1 MITSKFTEFIVST
14 SYDQLPDGV
23 IQKAKEC
30 FTDFMGV
37 ALRGSETESGE
48 AVKNIIRPGDEST
61 VIGQGRSTPME
72 AGLANGIFA
81 HSMDL
86 DDGHRL
92 AMLHPGACVIPASLS
107 LCEAENRTGKE
118 LIESIVVGYQV
129 AIALGMMVNPG
140 HRSRGFH
147 STGTCGTLGA
157 AAAACKA
164 MDLSETQITNALGL
178 AGTQA
183 AGLLES
189 DHSGSMGKHLHTGR
203 AAQSGILSALL
214 ARNGF
219 TGAETILEGDEGF
232 LKAMAD
238 VDPNAMTDID
248 PNAMTDIDPNAMT
261 DIDPNAMTDI
271 DPYTMAH
278 VHPHETDLPMENYHI
293 SDVYFKIYPVCRHL
307 HSSIDALLEIVEEE
321 HPELGEIEKITVNT
335 YKIAA
340 EHDDYH
346 PTSTEALRQSLPVSM
361 AVALLNHYQETGDL
375 IEFSYSPR
383 NKEGIN
389 DISGKI
395 QIKTNDTLDKEYPKS
410 RPSEV
415 SISTQK
421 GVYKRRVDLPYGEPE
436 NPLKQGVEWK
446 FRNLNPDVD
455 AGVLD
460 VIVNM
465 DSYPDVRQFMGD
477 LNSFLKI

>member
-1 MITSKFTEFIVST
+1 MST
-14 SYDQLPDGV
+14 SYDQLPDDV

-30 FTDFMGV
+30 FTDFVGV

-48 AVKNIIRPGDEST
+48 AVKNIIRPGGEST

-92 AMLHPGACVIPASLS
+92 AMLHPGACVIPAALS
-107 LCEAENRTGKE
+107 MCEAENRTGKE

-157 AAAACKA
+157 ASAACKA

-189 DHSGSMGKHLHTGR
+189 DHSGSMGKHLHAGR

-232 LKAMAD
+232 LKAM
-238 VDPNAMTDID
+238 
-248 PNAMTDIDPNAMT
+248 T

-271 DPYTMAH
+271 DPYTMVDA
-278 VHPHETDLPMENYHI
+278 HPHETDLPMENYHI

-307 HSSIDALLEIVEEE
+307 HSSIDALLEIVKENQL
-321 HPELGEIEKITVNT
+321 ELEEIEKITVNT

-361 AVALLNHYQETGDL
+361 AVALLNHYQETVDL
-375 IEFSYSPR
+375 IEFSYSPP
-383 NKEGIN
+383 NQKEIN

-395 QIKTNDTLDKEYPKS
+395 QIKIDSNLDKQYPQS

-415 SISTQK
+415 TIFTEK
-421 GVYKRRVDLPYGEPE
+421 GIYKNKVDLPHGEPE

-455 AGVLD
+455 ARVLN
-460 VIVNM
+460 VIGNM

>member
-1 MITSKFTEFIVST
+1 MST
-14 SYDQLPDGV
+14 SYDQLPDDV

-30 FTDFMGV
+30 FTDFVGV

-48 AVKNIIRPGDEST
+48 AVKNIIRPGGEST

-92 AMLHPGACVIPASLS
+92 AMLHPGACVIPAALS
-107 LCEAENRTGKE
+107 LCEARNRTGKE

-129 AIALGMMVNPG
+129 VIALGMMVNPG

-147 STGTCGTLGA
+147 STGTCGTIGA
-157 AAAACKA
+157 AAAASKA
-164 MDLSETQITNALGL
+164 MSLNEEEIANALGL

-219 TGAETILEGDEGF
+219 TGGETILEGDEGF
-232 LKAMAD
+232 LK
-238 VDPNAMTDID
+238 
-248 PNAMTDIDPNAMT
+248 AMT

-271 DPYTMAH
+271 DPYTMVDA
-278 VHPHETDLPMENYHI
+278 HPHETDLPMENYHI

-307 HSSIDALLEIVEEE
+307 HSSIDALLEIVKENQL
-321 HPELGEIEKITVNT
+321 ELEEIEKITVNT

-361 AVALLNHYQETGDL
+361 AVALLNHYQETVDL
-375 IEFSYSPR
+375 IEFSYSPP
-383 NKEGIN
+383 NQKEIN

-395 QIKTNDTLDKEYPKS
+395 QIKIDSNLDKQYPQS

-415 SISTQK
+415 TIFTEK
-421 GVYKRRVDLPYGEPE
+421 GIYKNKVDLPQGEPE

-455 AGVLD
+455 ARVLD
-460 VIVNM
+460 VIGNM

>member
-1 MITSKFTEFIVST
+1 MST
-14 SYDQLPDGV
+14 SYDQLPDDV

-30 FTDFMGV
+30 FTDFVGV

-48 AVKNIIRPGDEST
+48 AVKNIIRPGGEST

-92 AMLHPGACVIPASLS
+92 AMLHPGACVIPAALS

-129 AIALGMMVNPG
+129 VIALGMMVNPG

-157 AAAACKA
+157 ASSACKA
-164 MDLSETQITNALGL
+164 MDLSETQINNALGL

-219 TGAETILEGDEGF
+219 TGGETILEGDEGF
-232 LKAMAD
+232 LK
-238 VDPNAMTDID
+238 
-248 PNAMTDIDPNAMT
+248 AMT

-271 DPYTMAH
+271 DPYTMVDA
-278 VHPHETDLPMENYHI
+278 HPHETDLPMENYHI

-307 HSSIDALLEIVEEE
+307 HSSIDALLEIVKEEQ
-321 HPELGEIEKITVNT
+321 PELEEIEKITVNT

-361 AVALLNHYQETGDL
+361 AVALLNHYQETVDL
-375 IEFSYSPR
+375 IEFSYSPP
-383 NKEGIN
+383 NQKEIN

-395 QIKTNDTLDKEYPKS
+395 QIKIDSNLDKQYPQS

-415 SISTQK
+415 TIFTEK
-421 GVYKRRVDLPYGEPE
+421 GIYKNKVDLPQGEPE

-455 AGVLD
+455 ARVLD
-460 VIVNM
+460 VIGNM

>member
-37 ALRGSETESGE
+37 ALRGSGTESGE

-189 DHSGSMGKHLHTGR
+189 DHSGSMGKHLHAGR

-214 ARNGF
+214 AKNGF
-219 TGAETILEGDEGF
+219 TGAGTILEGDEGF

-238 VDPNAMTDID
+238 V
-248 PNAMTDIDPNAMT
+248 
-261 DIDPNAMTDI
+261 DPNAMTDI

-346 PTSTEALRQSLPVSM
+346 PISTEALRQSLPVSM
-361 AVALLNHYQETGDL
+361 AVALLNQETGGM

-383 NKEGIN
+383 NQKEI
-389 DISGKI
+389 DSISGKI
-395 QIKTNDTLDKEYPKS
+395 QIKIDSNLDKQYPQS

-415 SISTQK
+415 FISTRK
-421 GVYKRRVDLPYGEPE
+421 GVFNKRVNLPYGEPE

-446 FRNLNPDVD
+446 FRNLNPMVD
-455 AGVLD
+455 ARVLD
-460 VIVNM
+460 VIGNM

>member
-37 ALRGSETESGE
+37 ALRGSGTESGE

-189 DHSGSMGKHLHTGR
+189 DHSGSMGKHLHAGR

-232 LKAMAD
+232 LK
-238 VDPNAMTDID
+238 
-248 PNAMTDIDPNAMT
+248 
-261 DIDPNAMTDI
+261 AMTDI

-321 HPELGEIEKITVNT
+321 QPELEEIEKITVNT

-421 GVYKRRVDLPYGEPE
+421 GVYKRRVDLPYGELE

-460 VIVNM
+460 VIGNM

>member
-1 MITSKFTEFIVST
+1 MITSKFMEFIVST

-37 ALRGSETESGE
+37 ALRGSGTESGE
-48 AVKNIIRPGDEST
+48 AVKNIIRPSDEST

-189 DHSGSMGKHLHTGR
+189 DHSGSMGKHLHAGR

-214 ARNGF
+214 AKNGF
-219 TGAETILEGDEGF
+219 TGAGTILEGDEGF

-238 VDPNAMTDID
+238 IEPHTMVDANL
-248 PNAMTDIDPNAMT
+248 N
-261 DIDPNAMTDI
+261 
-271 DPYTMAH
+271 
-278 VHPHETDLPMENYHI
+278 ETYIPMKNYHI

-321 HPELGEIEKITVNT
+321 QPKLEEIEKITVNT

-346 PTSTEALRQSLPVSM
+346 PISTEALRQSLPVSM
-361 AVALLNHYQETGDL
+361 AVALLNQETGGM
-375 IEFSYSPR
+375 IEFSYSPQ
-383 NKEGIN
+383 NQKEI
-389 DISGKI
+389 DSISRKI
-395 QIKTNDTLDKEYPKS
+395 QIKIDSNLDKQYPQS

-415 SISTQK
+415 FISTRK
-421 GVYKRRVDLPYGEPE
+421 GVFNKRVNLPYGEPE

-446 FRNLNPDVD
+446 FRNLNHEVD
-455 AGVLD
+455 ARVLD
-460 VIVNM
+460 VIGNM

-477 LNSFLKI
+477 LNSFF

>member
-1 MITSKFTEFIVST
+1 MITSKFTEFIIST
-14 SYDQLPDGV
+14 SYDQLPDDV

-92 AMLHPGACVIPASLS
+92 AMLHPGACIIPAALS
-107 LCEAENRTGKE
+107 LCEARNRTGKE

-157 AAAACKA
+157 ASSACKA
-164 MDLSETQITNALGL
+164 MDLSETQINNALGL

-232 LKAMAD
+232 LKAM
-238 VDPNAMTDID
+238 
-248 PNAMTDIDPNAMT
+248 T

-271 DPYTMAH
+271 DPYTMVDA
-278 VHPHETDLPMENYHI
+278 HPHETDLPMENYHI

-321 HPELGEIEKITVNT
+321 QPELEEIEKITVNT

-375 IEFSYSPR
+375 IEFSYSPP
-383 NKEGIN
+383 NQKETN
-389 DISGKI
+389 DISWKI
-395 QIKTNDTLDKEYPKS
+395 QIKIDSNLDKQYPQS

-415 SISTQK
+415 TIFTEK
-421 GVYKRRVDLPYGEPE
+421 GIYKNKVDLPQGEPE

-455 AGVLD
+455 ARVLD
-460 VIVNM
+460 VIGNM

>member
-14 SYDQLPDGV
+14 SYDQLPDDV

-30 FTDFMGV
+30 FTDFVGV

-48 AVKNIIRPGDEST
+48 AVKNIIRPGGEST

-219 TGAETILEGDEGF
+219 TGGETILEGDEGF
-232 LKAMAD
+232 LK
-238 VDPNAMTDID
+238 
-248 PNAMTDIDPNAMT
+248 AMT

-271 DPYTMAH
+271 DPYTMVDA
-278 VHPHETDLPMENYHI
+278 HPHETDLPMENYHI

-307 HSSIDALLEIVEEE
+307 HSSIDALLEIVKENQL
-321 HPELGEIEKITVNT
+321 ELEEIEKITVNT

-361 AVALLNHYQETGDL
+361 AVALLNHYQETVDL
-375 IEFSYSPR
+375 IEFSYSPP
-383 NKEGIN
+383 NQKEIN

-395 QIKTNDTLDKEYPKS
+395 QIKIDSNLDKQYPQS

-415 SISTQK
+415 TIFTEK
-421 GVYKRRVDLPYGEPE
+421 GIYKNKVDLPQGEPE

-455 AGVLD
+455 ARVLD
-460 VIVNM
+460 VIGNM

>member
-1 MITSKFTEFIVST
+1 VST
-14 SYDQLPDGV
+14 SYDQLPDDV

-30 FTDFMGV
+30 FTDFVGV

-48 AVKNIIRPGDEST
+48 AVKNIIRPGGEST

-92 AMLHPGACVIPASLS
+92 AMLHPGACVIPAALS

-129 AIALGMMVNPG
+129 VIALGMMVNPG

-219 TGAETILEGDEGF
+219 TGGETILEGDEGF
-232 LKAMAD
+232 LK
-238 VDPNAMTDID
+238 
-248 PNAMTDIDPNAMT
+248 AMT

-271 DPYTMAH
+271 DPYTMVDA
-278 VHPHETDLPMENYHI
+278 HPHETDLPMENYHI

-321 HPELGEIEKITVNT
+321 QPELEEIEKITVNT

-361 AVALLNHYQETGDL
+361 AVALLNHYQETVDL
-375 IEFSYSPR
+375 IEFSYSPP
-383 NKEGIN
+383 NQKEIN

-395 QIKTNDTLDKEYPKS
+395 QIKIDSNLDKQYPQS

-415 SISTQK
+415 TIFTEK
-421 GVYKRRVDLPYGEPE
+421 GIYKNKVDLPHGEPE

-460 VIVNM
+460 VIGNM

>member
-1 MITSKFTEFIVST
+1 MST
-14 SYDQLPDGV
+14 SYDQLPDDV

-30 FTDFMGV
+30 FTDFVGV

-48 AVKNIIRPGDEST
+48 AVKNIIRPGGEST

-92 AMLHPGACVIPASLS
+92 AMLHPGACVIPAALS

-129 AIALGMMVNPG
+129 VIALGMMVNPG

-147 STGTCGTLGA
+147 STGTCGTIGA
-157 AAAACKA
+157 AAAASKA
-164 MDLSETQITNALGL
+164 MSLNEEEIANALGL

-219 TGAETILEGDEGF
+219 TGGETILEGDEGF
-232 LKAMAD
+232 LK
-238 VDPNAMTDID
+238 
-248 PNAMTDIDPNAMT
+248 AMT

-271 DPYTMAH
+271 DPYTMVDA
-278 VHPHETDLPMENYHI
+278 HPHETDLPMENYHI

-307 HSSIDALLEIVEEE
+307 HSSIDALLEIVKENQL
-321 HPELGEIEKITVNT
+321 ELEEIEKITVNT

-361 AVALLNHYQETGDL
+361 AVALLNHYQETVDL
-375 IEFSYSPR
+375 IEFSYSPP
-383 NKEGIN
+383 NQKEIN

-395 QIKTNDTLDKEYPKS
+395 QIKIDSNLDKQYPQS

-415 SISTQK
+415 TIFTEK
-421 GVYKRRVDLPYGEPE
+421 GIYKNKVDLPQGEPE

-455 AGVLD
+455 ARVLD
-460 VIVNM
+460 VIGNM

>member
-14 SYDQLPDGV
+14 SYDQLPDDV

-30 FTDFMGV
+30 FTDFVGV

-48 AVKNIIRPGDEST
+48 AVKNIIRPGGEST

-92 AMLHPGACVIPASLS
+92 AMLHPGACVIPAALS

-129 AIALGMMVNPG
+129 VIALGMMVNPG

-232 LKAMAD
+232 LKAM
-238 VDPNAMTDID
+238 
-248 PNAMTDIDPNAMT
+248 TDIDPNAMT

-271 DPYTMAH
+271 DPYTMVDA
-278 VHPHETDLPMENYHI
+278 HPHETDLPMENYHI

-307 HSSIDALLEIVEEE
+307 HSSIDALLEIVKENQL
-321 HPELGEIEKITVNT
+321 ELEEIEKITVNT

-361 AVALLNHYQETGDL
+361 AVALLNHYQETVDL
-375 IEFSYSPR
+375 IEFSYSPP
-383 NKEGIN
+383 NQKEIN

-395 QIKTNDTLDKEYPKS
+395 QIKIDSNLDKQYPQS

-415 SISTQK
+415 TIFTEK
-421 GVYKRRVDLPYGEPE
+421 GIYKNKVDLPQGEPE

-455 AGVLD
+455 ARVLD
-460 VIVNM
+460 VIGNM

>member
-1 MITSKFTEFIVST
+1 VST
-14 SYDQLPDGV
+14 SYDQLPDDV

-30 FTDFMGV
+30 FTDFVGV

-48 AVKNIIRPGDEST
+48 AVKNIIRPGGEST

-92 AMLHPGACVIPASLS
+92 AMLHPGACVIPAALS

-129 AIALGMMVNPG
+129 VIALGMMVNPG

-147 STGTCGTLGA
+147 STGTCGTIGA
-157 AAAACKA
+157 AAAASKA
-164 MDLSETQITNALGL
+164 MSLNEEEIANALGL

-219 TGAETILEGDEGF
+219 TGGETILEGDEGF
-232 LKAMAD
+232 LK
-238 VDPNAMTDID
+238 
-248 PNAMTDIDPNAMT
+248 AMT

-271 DPYTMAH
+271 DPYTMVDA
-278 VHPHETDLPMENYHI
+278 HPHETDLPMENYHI

-307 HSSIDALLEIVEEE
+307 HSSIDALLEIVKENQL
-321 HPELGEIEKITVNT
+321 ELEEIEKITVNT

-361 AVALLNHYQETGDL
+361 AVALLNHYQETVDL
-375 IEFSYSPR
+375 IEFSYSPP
-383 NKEGIN
+383 NQKEIN

-395 QIKTNDTLDKEYPKS
+395 QIKIDSNLDKQYPQS

-415 SISTQK
+415 TIFTEK
-421 GVYKRRVDLPYGEPE
+421 GIYKNKVDLPQGEPE

-455 AGVLD
+455 ARVLD
-460 VIVNM
+460 VIGNM

>member
-1 MITSKFTEFIVST
+1 VST
-14 SYDQLPDGV
+14 SYDQLPDDV

-30 FTDFMGV
+30 FTDFVGV

-48 AVKNIIRPGDEST
+48 AVKNIIRPGGEST

-92 AMLHPGACVIPASLS
+92 AMLHPGACVIPAALS

-129 AIALGMMVNPG
+129 VIALGMMVNPG

-219 TGAETILEGDEGF
+219 TGGETILEGDEGF
-232 LKAMAD
+232 LK
-238 VDPNAMTDID
+238 
-248 PNAMTDIDPNAMT
+248 AMT

-271 DPYTMAH
+271 DPYTMVDA
-278 VHPHETDLPMENYHI
+278 HPHETDLPMENYHI

-307 HSSIDALLEIVEEE
+307 HSSIDALLEIVKENQL
-321 HPELGEIEKITVNT
+321 ELEEIEKITVNT

-361 AVALLNHYQETGDL
+361 AVALLNHYQETVDL
-375 IEFSYSPR
+375 IEFSYSPP
-383 NKEGIN
+383 NQKEIN

-395 QIKTNDTLDKEYPKS
+395 QIKIDSNLDKQYPQS

-415 SISTQK
+415 TIFTEK
-421 GVYKRRVDLPYGEPE
+421 GIYKNKVDLPQGEPE

-455 AGVLD
+455 ARVLD
-460 VIVNM
+460 VIGNM

>member
-1 MITSKFTEFIVST
+1 MST
-14 SYDQLPDGV
+14 SYDQLPDDV

-30 FTDFMGV
+30 FTDFVGV

-48 AVKNIIRPGDEST
+48 AVKNIIRPGGEST

-92 AMLHPGACVIPASLS
+92 AMLHPGACVIPAALS
-107 LCEAENRTGKE
+107 MCEAENRTGKE

-129 AIALGMMVNPG
+129 VIALGMMVNPG

-157 AAAACKA
+157 ASAACKA

-189 DHSGSMGKHLHTGR
+189 DHSGSMGKHLHAGR

-232 LKAMAD
+232 LKAM
-238 VDPNAMTDID
+238 
-248 PNAMTDIDPNAMT
+248 T

-271 DPYTMAH
+271 DPYTMVDA
-278 VHPHETDLPMENYHI
+278 HPHETDLPMENYHI

-307 HSSIDALLEIVEEE
+307 HSSIDALLEIVKEEQ
-321 HPELGEIEKITVNT
+321 PELEEIEKITVNT

-383 NKEGIN
+383 NQKRI
-389 DISGKI
+389 DSISGKI
-395 QIKTNDTLDKEYPKS
+395 QIKVDSNLDKQYPQS

-415 SISTQK
+415 TIFTEK
-421 GVYKRRVDLPYGEPE
+421 GIYKNKVDLPHGEPE

-455 AGVLD
+455 ARVLN
-460 VIVNM
+460 VIGNM

>member
-14 SYDQLPDGV
+14 SYDQLPDDV

-30 FTDFMGV
+30 FTDFVGV

-48 AVKNIIRPGDEST
+48 AVKNIIRPGGEST

-92 AMLHPGACVIPASLS
+92 AMLHPGACVIPAALS

-129 AIALGMMVNPG
+129 VIALGMMVNPG

-232 LKAMAD
+232 LKAM
-238 VDPNAMTDID
+238 
-248 PNAMTDIDPNAMT
+248 TDIDPNAMT

-271 DPYTMAH
+271 DPYTMVDA
-278 VHPHETDLPMENYHI
+278 HPHETDLPMENYHI

-307 HSSIDALLEIVEEE
+307 HSSIDALLEIVKEEQ
-321 HPELGEIEKITVNT
+321 PELEEIEKITVNT

-361 AVALLNHYQETGDL
+361 AVALLNHYQETVDL
-375 IEFSYSPR
+375 IEFSYSPP
-383 NKEGIN
+383 NQKEIN

-395 QIKTNDTLDKEYPKS
+395 QIKIDSNLDKQYPQS

-415 SISTQK
+415 TIFTEK
-421 GVYKRRVDLPYGEPE
+421 GIYKNKVDLPQGEPE

-455 AGVLD
+455 ARVLD
-460 VIVNM
+460 VIGNM

>member
-1 MITSKFTEFIVST
+1 VST
-14 SYDQLPDGV
+14 SYDQLPDDV

-30 FTDFMGV
+30 FTDFVGV

-48 AVKNIIRPGDEST
+48 AVKNIIRPGGEST

-92 AMLHPGACVIPASLS
+92 AMLHPGACVIPAALS
-107 LCEAENRTGKE
+107 LCEARNRTGKE

-129 AIALGMMVNPG
+129 VIALGMMVNPG

-157 AAAACKA
+157 ASSACKA
-164 MDLSETQITNALGL
+164 MDLSETQINNALGL

-232 LKAMAD
+232 LKAM
-238 VDPNAMTDID
+238 
-248 PNAMTDIDPNAMT
+248 TDIDPNAMT

-271 DPYTMAH
+271 DPYTMVDA
-278 VHPHETDLPMENYHI
+278 HPHETDLPMENYHI

-321 HPELGEIEKITVNT
+321 QPELEEIEKITVNT

-375 IEFSYSPR
+375 IEFSYSPP
-383 NKEGIN
+383 NQKEIN
-389 DISGKI
+389 DISWKI
-395 QIKTNDTLDKEYPKS
+395 QIKIDSNLDKQYPQS

-415 SISTQK
+415 TIFTEK
-421 GVYKRRVDLPYGEPE
+421 GIYKNKVDLPQGEPE

-455 AGVLD
+455 ARVLD
-460 VIVNM
+460 VIGNM

>member
-37 ALRGSETESGE
+37 ALRGSGTESGE

-219 TGAETILEGDEGF
+219 TGGETILEGDEGF

-248 PNAMTDIDPNAMT
+248 P
-261 DIDPNAMTDI
+261 
-271 DPYTMAH
+271 YTMAD

-321 HPELGEIEKITVNT
+321 QPELEEIEKITVNT

>member
-14 SYDQLPDGV
+14 SYDQLPDDV

-30 FTDFMGV
+30 FTDFVGV

-48 AVKNIIRPGDEST
+48 AVKNIIRPGGEST

-92 AMLHPGACVIPASLS
+92 AMLHPGACVIPAALS

-129 AIALGMMVNPG
+129 VIALGMMVNPG

-147 STGTCGTLGA
+147 STGTCGTIGA
-157 AAAACKA
+157 AAAASKA
-164 MDLSETQITNALGL
+164 MSLNEEEIANALGL

-219 TGAETILEGDEGF
+219 TGGETILEGDEGF
-232 LKAMAD
+232 LK
-238 VDPNAMTDID
+238 
-248 PNAMTDIDPNAMT
+248 AMT

-271 DPYTMAH
+271 DPYTMVDA
-278 VHPHETDLPMENYHI
+278 HPHETDLPMENYHI

-307 HSSIDALLEIVEEE
+307 HSSIDALLEIVKENQL
-321 HPELGEIEKITVNT
+321 ELEEIEKITVNT

-361 AVALLNHYQETGDL
+361 AVALLNHYQETVDL
-375 IEFSYSPR
+375 IEFSYSPP
-383 NKEGIN
+383 NQKEIN

-395 QIKTNDTLDKEYPKS
+395 QIKIDSNLDKQYPQS

-415 SISTQK
+415 TIFTEK
-421 GVYKRRVDLPYGEPE
+421 GIYKNKVDLPQGEPE

-455 AGVLD
+455 ARVLD
-460 VIVNM
+460 VIGNM

>member
-189 DHSGSMGKHLHTGR
+189 DHSGSMGKHLHAGR

-214 ARNGF
+214 AKNGF
-219 TGAETILEGDEGF
+219 TGAGTILEGDEGF

-238 VDPNAMTDID
+238 V
-248 PNAMTDIDPNAMT
+248 
-261 DIDPNAMTDI
+261 DPNAMTDI

-346 PTSTEALRQSLPVSM
+346 PISTEALRQSLPVSM
-361 AVALLNHYQETGDL
+361 AVALLNQETGGM
-375 IEFSYSPR
+375 IEFSYSPQ
-383 NKEGIN
+383 NQKEI
-389 DISGKI
+389 DSISGKI
-395 QIKTNDTLDKEYPKS
+395 QIKIDSNLDKQYPQS

-415 SISTQK
+415 TIFTEK
-421 GVYKRRVDLPYGEPE
+421 GIYKNKVDLPRGEPE

>member
-14 SYDQLPDGV
+14 SYDQLPDDV

-30 FTDFMGV
+30 FTDFVGV

-48 AVKNIIRPGDEST
+48 AVKNIIRPGGEST

-92 AMLHPGACVIPASLS
+92 AMLHPGACVIPAALS
-107 LCEAENRTGKE
+107 LCEARNRTGKE

-129 AIALGMMVNPG
+129 VIALGMMVNPG

-147 STGTCGTLGA
+147 STGTCGTIGA
-157 AAAACKA
+157 AAAASKA
-164 MDLSETQITNALGL
+164 MSLNEEEIANALGL

-219 TGAETILEGDEGF
+219 TGGETILEGDEGF
-232 LKAMAD
+232 LK
-238 VDPNAMTDID
+238 
-248 PNAMTDIDPNAMT
+248 AMT

-271 DPYTMAH
+271 DPYTMVDA
-278 VHPHETDLPMENYHI
+278 HPHETDLPMENYHI

-307 HSSIDALLEIVEEE
+307 HSSIDALLEIVKENQL
-321 HPELGEIEKITVNT
+321 ELEEIEKITVNT

-361 AVALLNHYQETGDL
+361 AVALLNHYQETVDL
-375 IEFSYSPR
+375 IEFSYSPP
-383 NKEGIN
+383 NQKEIN

-395 QIKTNDTLDKEYPKS
+395 QIKIDSNLDKQYPQS

-415 SISTQK
+415 TIFTEK
-421 GVYKRRVDLPYGEPE
+421 GIYKNKVDLPQGEPE

-455 AGVLD
+455 ARVLD
-460 VIVNM
+460 VIGNM

>member
-1 MITSKFTEFIVST
+1 MST
-14 SYDQLPDGV
+14 SYDQLPDDV

-30 FTDFMGV
+30 FTDFVGV

-48 AVKNIIRPGDEST
+48 AVKNIIRPGGEST

-92 AMLHPGACVIPASLS
+92 AMLHPGACVIPAALS

-129 AIALGMMVNPG
+129 VIALGMMVNPG

-232 LKAMAD
+232 LKAM
-238 VDPNAMTDID
+238 
-248 PNAMTDIDPNAMT
+248 T

-271 DPYTMAH
+271 DPYTMVDA
-278 VHPHETDLPMENYHI
+278 HPHETDLPMENYHI

-307 HSSIDALLEIVEEE
+307 HSSIDALLEIVKENQL
-321 HPELGEIEKITVNT
+321 ELEEIEKITVNT

-361 AVALLNHYQETGDL
+361 AVALLNHYQETVDL
-375 IEFSYSPR
+375 IEFSYSPP
-383 NKEGIN
+383 NQKEIN

-395 QIKTNDTLDKEYPKS
+395 QIKIDSNLDKQYPQS

-415 SISTQK
+415 TIFTEK
-421 GVYKRRVDLPYGEPE
+421 GIYKNKVDLPQGEPE

-455 AGVLD
+455 ARVLD
-460 VIVNM
+460 VIGNM

>member
-37 ALRGSETESGE
+37 ALRGSGTESGE

-189 DHSGSMGKHLHTGR
+189 DHSGSMGKHLHAGR

-219 TGAETILEGDEGF
+219 TGGETILEGDEGF
-232 LKAMAD
+232 LK
-238 VDPNAMTDID
+238 
-248 PNAMTDIDPNAMT
+248 AMT

-271 DPYTMAH
+271 DPYTMAD

-321 HPELGEIEKITVNT
+321 QPELEEIEKITVNT

-421 GVYKRRVDLPYGEPE
+421 GVYKRRVDLPYGELE

-460 VIVNM
+460 VIGNM

>member
-1 MITSKFTEFIVST
+1 MST
-14 SYDQLPDGV
+14 SYDQLPNDV

-30 FTDFMGV
+30 FTDFVGV
-37 ALRGSETESGE
+37 ALRGSETESGK

-92 AMLHPGACVIPASLS
+92 AMLHPGACVIPAALS

-157 AAAACKA
+157 ASAACKA

-189 DHSGSMGKHLHTGR
+189 DHSGSMGKHLHAGR

-232 LKAMAD
+232 LK
-238 VDPNAMTDID
+238 
-248 PNAMTDIDPNAMT
+248 AMT

-307 HSSIDALLEIVEEE
+307 HSSIDALLEIVEEKQ
-321 HPELGEIEKITVNT
+321 PELEEIEKITMNT

-383 NKEGIN
+383 NQKRI
-389 DISGKI
+389 DSISGKI
-395 QIKTNDTLDKEYPKS
+395 QIKVDSNLDKQYPQS

-415 SISTQK
+415 TIFTEK
-421 GVYKRRVDLPYGEPE
+421 GIYKNKVDLPHGEPE

-455 AGVLD
+455 ARVLN
-460 VIVNM
+460 VIGNM

>member
-1 MITSKFTEFIVST
+1 MST
-14 SYDQLPDGV
+14 SYDQLPDDV

-30 FTDFMGV
+30 FTDFVGV

-48 AVKNIIRPGDEST
+48 AVKNIIRPGGEST

-92 AMLHPGACVIPASLS
+92 AMLHPGACVIPAALS
-107 LCEAENRTGKE
+107 LCEARNRTGKE

-129 AIALGMMVNPG
+129 VIALGMMVNPG

-147 STGTCGTLGA
+147 STGTCGTIGA
-157 AAAACKA
+157 AAAASKA
-164 MDLSETQITNALGL
+164 MSLNEEEIANALGL

-219 TGAETILEGDEGF
+219 TGGETILEGDEGF
-232 LKAMAD
+232 LK
-238 VDPNAMTDID
+238 
-248 PNAMTDIDPNAMT
+248 AMT

-271 DPYTMAH
+271 DPYTMVDA
-278 VHPHETDLPMENYHI
+278 HPHETDLPMENYHI

-307 HSSIDALLEIVEEE
+307 HSSIDALLEIVKEEQ
-321 HPELGEIEKITVNT
+321 PELEEIEKITVNT

-361 AVALLNHYQETGDL
+361 AVALLNHYQETVDL
-375 IEFSYSPR
+375 IEFSYSPP
-383 NKEGIN
+383 NQKEIN

-395 QIKTNDTLDKEYPKS
+395 QIKIDSNLDKQYPQS

-415 SISTQK
+415 TIFTEK
-421 GVYKRRVDLPYGEPE
+421 GIYKNKVDLPQGEPE

-455 AGVLD
+455 ARVLD
-460 VIVNM
+460 VIGNM